1 MIFRQETI
9 QKQAKQIRKKK
20 KRENNRKRNH
30 ILNFRVSDEEYELI
44 NKKIELSQMSKQ
56 DYFIKLLTEH
66 EISVQADYRVVD
78 AISKEIFQL
87 ARVIKKVR
95 KLNEIED
102 ETLLYILEIYEEIK
116 KEKSL

>member
-9 QKQAKQIRKKK
+9 QKQAKQIRKKKKK

-30 ILNFRVSDEEYELI
+30 ILNFRVSDEEYEL
-44 NKKIELSQMSKQ
+44 SQMSKQ
-56 DYFIKLLTEH
+56 DYFIQLLTEH
-66 EISVQADYRVVD
+66 EISVRADYRVAD

-87 ARVIKKVR
+87 ARVIKKVG

-102 ETLLYILEIYEEIK
+102 ETLLYILKIYEEIK

>member
-30 ILNFRVSDEEYELI
+30 ILNFRVSDEEYEL
-44 NKKIELSQMSKQ
+44 SQMSKQ
-56 DYFIKLLTEH
+56 DYFIQLLTEH
-66 EISVQADYRVVD
+66 EISVRADYRVAD

-87 ARVIKKVR
+87 ARVIKKVG